1 MSIDLSLYE
10 ENVRFYFVNTDDGIL
25 SDDMENAKTVSS
37 VTLRISMPSIP
48 MRTANLIENCDQ
60 VGRFEQ
66 SKKVFTILFRI
77 CLSF

>member
-60 VGRFEQ
+60 VGHWEQ
-66 SKKVFTILFRI
+66 SKKVFTTLFRI